1 MNRLRLSLVTP
12 ILLAAAVV
20 AAPAAIAQQSSQGYK
35 FLEAVEKEDGKTVT
49 DMLDTPGST
58 LVNSRQV
65 TSGNGALHILT
76 SHPNSLFFQFLLQR
90 GADANMRDGKG
101 NTPLVLATM
110 AGRED
115 LAQLLLTY
123 KANPNLGNA
132 GGQTPLILAV
142 TNRDVALTAAA
153 AGQWRRSRSDRQS
166 GRHVGARLR
175 QARRT
180 QPGPD
185 QDAGRR
191 AQGQETRGGRR
202 AAALTRASR
211 SATAARRDRPAP

>member
-142 TNRDVALTAAA
+142 TNRDVALTRLLLAN
-153 AGQWRRSRSDRQS
+153 
-166 GRHVGARLR
+166 GAD
-175 QARRT
+175 
-180 QPGPD
+180 PD
-185 QDAGRR
+185 QTDNLAGMSARDYAKRDGRNPVLTKMLADAPKGRK
-191 AQGQETRGGRR
+191 R
-202 AAALTRASR
+202 AAVAGPRF
-211 SATAARRDRPAP
+211 

>member
-90 GADANMRDGKG
+90 GADANLRDGKG

-142 TNRDVALTAAA
+142 TNRDVALTRLLLAN
-153 AGQWRRSRSDRQS
+153 
-166 GRHVGARLR
+166 GAD
-175 QARRT
+175 
-180 QPGPD
+180 PD
-185 QDAGRR
+185 QTDNLAGMSARDYAKRDGRNPVLTKMLADAPKGKK
-191 AQGQETRGGRR
+191 R
-202 AAALTRASR
+202 AAVAGPRF
-211 SATAARRDRPAP
+211 

>member
-142 TNRDVALTAAA
+142 TNRDVALTRLLLAN
-153 AGQWRRSRSDRQS
+153 
-166 GRHVGARLR
+166 GAD
-175 QARRT
+175 
-180 QPGPD
+180 PD
-185 QDAGRR
+185 QTDNLAGMSARDYAKRDGRNPVLTKMLADAPKGKK
-191 AQGQETRGGRR
+191 R
-202 AAALTRASR
+202 AAVAGPRL
-211 SATAARRDRPAP
+211 